1 MRSPRV
7 WIRNVTQEAM
17 RAQQNMQTWLFISV
31 FSLERDS
38 PSARVYLFLLLV
50 TTSLR
55 KIAILGLGNCTRW
68 FFDMTLLQ
76 FVSKARHEAGW
87 EGCLAFVGYN
97 SSGTFGK
104 KLVVVRTVVM
114 EYVSVKR
121 KKKLLLPTGLALV
134 KENGIISNTS

>member
-1 MRSPRV
+1 M
-7 WIRNVTQEAM
+7 
-17 RAQQNMQTWLFISV
+17 
-31 FSLERDS
+31 
-38 PSARVYLFLLLV
+38 
-50 TTSLR
+50 
-55 KIAILGLGNCTRW
+55 
-68 FFDMTLLQ
+68 
-76 FVSKARHEAGW
+76 
-87 EGCLAFVGYN
+87 GYN